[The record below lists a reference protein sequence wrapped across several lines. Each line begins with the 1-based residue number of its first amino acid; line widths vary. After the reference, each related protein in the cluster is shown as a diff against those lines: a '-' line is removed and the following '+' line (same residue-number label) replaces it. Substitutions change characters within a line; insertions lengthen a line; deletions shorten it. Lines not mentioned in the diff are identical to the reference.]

1 MNPKYFDIHAHLHFS
16 AFKDDRDALMARTLP
31 DTWVINIGSSKSTS
45 EEAVV
50 LSHKYSEGVY
60 AAIGLH
66 PIHTDESFVDENE
79 SESDLLETE
88 FDYEFYKKL
97 AQDSKVVA
105 IGECGLDFFHL
116 NENTKAKQIEIFKRH
131 IDLSLDVDKPL
142 MLHVRDAYEPV
153 LEILKEYKKE
163 FGDKLRGNVHFFAG
177 SSEVAKEFLALGF
190 TLSFTGVI
198 TYPKSKKLARMDG
211 SPGGAVHPDYEAI
224 IRETPIG
231 QIMAETDAPYV
242 APVPYRGKRN
252 ESLYVKEVVAK
263 IAEIK
268 GLSIEETSKI
278 LVQNA
283 IKFFN
288 IKD

>member
-1 MNPKYFDIHAHLHFS
+1 MPKYFDIHAHLHFS
-16 AFKDDRDALMARTLP
+16 AYKDDRDALMARTLP
-31 DTWVINIGSSKSTS
+31 DTWVINIGSSKTTS
-45 EEAVV
+45 EEAVA
-50 LSHKYSEGVY
+50 LAHKYPEGVY
-60 AAIGLH
+60 AAVGLH

-97 AQDSKVVA
+97 ALDPKVVA

-116 NENTKAKQIEIFKRH
+116 TENTKAKQIEIFKKH
-131 IDLSLDVDKPL
+131 IDLSLDVNKPL

-163 FGDKLRGNVHFFAG
+163 FGDRLRGNVHFFAG
-177 SSEVAKEFLALGF
+177 SSDIAREFLKLGF

-198 TYPKSKKLARMDG
+198 TYPKSNKPNM
-211 SPGGAVHPDYEAI
+211 PDYETL
-224 IRETPIG
+224 IRETPIES
-231 QIMAETDAPYV
+231 IMAETDAPYV

-252 ESLYVKEVVAK
+252 ESLYVAEVVKK

-268 GLSIEETSKI
+268 GIDIDKI
-278 LVQNA
+278 SEMLVNNA
-283 IKFFN
+283 RRSFGV
-288 IKD
+288 